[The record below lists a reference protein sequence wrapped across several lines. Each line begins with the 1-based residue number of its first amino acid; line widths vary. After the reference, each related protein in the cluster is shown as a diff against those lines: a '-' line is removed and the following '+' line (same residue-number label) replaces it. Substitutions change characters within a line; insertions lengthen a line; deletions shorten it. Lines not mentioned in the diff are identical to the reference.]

1 MIDHD
6 GIVQRVISLSKL
18 PGAGHRHEIE
28 KELQDHLED
37 IVEEARSQDCDD
49 VAISRIVKMRFGSP
63 PEVAAAF
70 ARVYAR
76 ERMAH
81 CAVGLTIL
89 LVASLA
95 TVSIVIGTVQSIVAI
110 GTDTSIASTF
120 NDVRFEALGFAAI
133 ALGYCSLYVGE
144 HLFPASLAKIILLS
158 SILAFCIGGG
168 LSWVAPRLVIL
179 PVVAFTAAALS
190 RLLQRVPI
198 PLLWLAGTAA
208 PR

>member
-1 MIDHD
+1 
-6 GIVQRVISLSKL
+6 
-18 PGAGHRHEIE
+18 
-28 KELQDHLED
+28 
-37 IVEEARSQDCDD
+37 
-49 VAISRIVKMRFGSP
+49 
-63 PEVAAAF
+63 
-70 ARVYAR
+70 
-76 ERMAH
+76 
-81 CAVGLTIL
+81 
-89 LVASLA
+89 
-95 TVSIVIGTVQSIVAI
+95 VIGTVQSIVAI

-168 LSWVAPRLVIL
+168 LSWVAPRHVIL

-190 RLLQRVPI
+190 RQLQRVPI

-208 PR
+208 PLLIAGLLFGSLFSGQGLFPWFVWLGLSISCRVLQLIVQVFGKFVFVESFA